1 MKKTISTLL
10 LFLLFISLISCTN
23 ESTVSY
29 KYDSKDDEI
38 ILKEKDK
45 PKVTKDKSSKKDEK
59 KTSNKEKTID
69 TNLEKAWKNQKF
81 LDTDS
86 KGRNLYESEP
96 NFCDEAEALS
106 FPIKYQFYYSDDIA
120 LGASIKICFK
130 TIGKDT
136 IVDSQKEEVWNL
148 ILDFNKRNPKNIL
161 KSVYFY
167 NLDNTANERYHFNYT
182 NNCYIQN

>member
-1 MKKTISTLL
+1 MKKTISISLILL
-10 LFLLFISLISCTN
+10 ISISLISCTN

-29 KYDSKDDEI
+29 KCDSKDDEI
-38 ILKEKDK
+38 VLKDK
-45 PKVTKDKSSKKDEK
+45 DETSKTDDK
-59 KTSNKEKTID
+59 KTSNKENTKD
-69 TNLEKAWKNQKF
+69 TKLEKAWKTQKF
-81 LDTDS
+81 LDTDI

-96 NFCDEAEALS
+96 NFCEEAEGLS

-136 IVDSQKEEVWNL
+136 ILDSQKEEVWNL
-148 ILDFNKRNPKNIL
+148 ILNFNKRNPNNKL

>member
-1 MKKTISTLL
+1 MKKTISISLILL
-10 LFLLFISLISCTN
+10 LSISLISCTN

-29 KYDSKDDEI
+29 KCDSKDDEI

-45 PKVTKDKSSKKDEK
+45 VTKDKSSKKDDA
-59 KTSNKEKTID
+59 KTSNEEKTID
-69 TNLEKAWKNQKF
+69 TKLEKAWKNQKF
-81 LDTDS
+81 LDTDI
-86 KGRNLYESEP
+86 KGRNIYEPEP
-96 NFCDEAEALS
+96 NFCKEAEGLS

-136 IVDSQKEEVWNL
+136 ILDSQKKEVWNL
-148 ILDFNKRNPKNIL
+148 ILNFNKRNPNNKL

-182 NNCYIQN
+182 NNCYIQS